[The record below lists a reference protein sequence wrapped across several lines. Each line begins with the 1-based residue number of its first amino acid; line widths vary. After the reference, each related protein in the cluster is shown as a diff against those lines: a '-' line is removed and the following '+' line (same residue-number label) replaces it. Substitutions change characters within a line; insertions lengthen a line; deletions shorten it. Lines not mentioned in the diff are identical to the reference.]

1 MMKKSLIGGEPVD
14 AKAGPGG
21 IYRGDESQASSK
33 ARWWAIV
40 PIAMVGRRENDV
52 SSAAAGP
59 SPPPGGA
66 YEFANV
72 AATEL
77 SWPHP
82 PVGSNNGDLLGVN
95 SAGVD
100 AFGLSAGDGVEGQR
114 GSKLLY
120 FISGTFFYLRF
131 RRSVTCFGTPVTPS
145 HQFPDGDQLNL
156 TKRARSLLLTERP
169 LSSPAS
175 LSGRGRLEEAVFVT
189 LTIYHVGPECF
200 CDVVKP
206 PSPPSCRWFRWARHP
221 PPSES
226 RTHTSSS
233 PPIRT
238 STPANPRLKRASA
251 TSSTAPSSHQQGVLP
266 YEAVSSSSTT
276 AASAPTSTGLLC
288 SFIHKTY
295 RGSIP
300 SLKEFSGT
308 MLLLGPTLP
317 QSPCHKHLFLLPSSP
332 PSALSASLPLL
343 LLTLQQPPLAVT
355 TLSTCECHLCFSSLK
370 AATFRQRCSAT
381 VNLHSLL
388 SKLSLE
394 SSTQSKKMVKQYL
407 DRNMHFLTRRAHASE
422 DSSCFKSLAASS
434 SYKSLPF

>member
-59 SPPPGGA
+59 PPPPGGA

-72 AATEL
+72 LWREL
-77 SWPHP
+77 RIRP
-82 PVGSNNGDLLGVN
+82 PLPRRRRGGHRALVAPPACGRIHWRVGSNNGDLLGVN

-226 RTHTSSS
+226 RTHTSSC

-308 MLLLGPTLP
+308 M
-317 QSPCHKHLFLLPSSP
+317 
-332 PSALSASLPLL
+332 
-343 LLTLQQPPLAVT
+343 V
-355 TLSTCECHLCFSSLK
+355 
-370 AATFRQRCSAT
+370 
-381 VNLHSLL
+381 
-388 SKLSLE
+388 
-394 SSTQSKKMVKQYL
+394 
-407 DRNMHFLTRRAHASE
+407 
-422 DSSCFKSLAASS
+422 
-434 SYKSLPF
+434 